1 MRGDYRRRK
10 DGRLDWRV
18 LVVDKETKVTL
29 ESILT
34 VDEIIAENIVQ
45 IEDIADEERSP
56 SDFSAI
62 YLLSSAHGEEFILRS
77 LKKEFKGEFA
87 PKMFFQEVIGTDKF
101 STNHFLHNGVKR
113 ALENSEPD
121 TSCCL
126 AFLAEAL
133 NPTCPSQKELEE
145 ALRQELGRYRK
156 NRGGH
161 VFLTGSTKVDFG
173 NPEFLE
179 TQASLFISHQVPNGG
194 LQKDNK
200 LQWISMD
207 FRTNGTILI
216 GFHWIQMF
224 SHFLVTR

>member
-1 MRGDYRRRK
+1 MIDQ
-10 DGRLDWRV
+10 
-18 LVVDKETKVTL
+18 ETKVTL
-29 ESILT
+29 EGILT

-62 YLLSSAHGEEFILRS
+62 YLLSSSHGEEFILRS

-179 TQASLFISHQVPNGG
+179 TQASLFISHQVSTGG
-194 LQKDNK
+194 LQKKNK
-200 LQWISMD
+200 LQWISGQMEASWLGI
-207 FRTNGTILI
+207 T
-216 GFHWIQMF
+216 GFKCFHT
-224 SHFLVTR
+224 SL